1 MVFSLNPKAQYLSI
15 DREVRQKSMI
25 MIQSIATISLENFLT
40 QPNIES
46 SPAWELI
53 AGRAV
58 QKTMPTLF
66 HSRLQRN
73 LVNYINDRTDRF
85 EAIQELRCLVPPYSP
100 VPDIAIVAC
109 SRLSDEDGPFNGAPD
124 WLIEIRSPDRSTLDL
139 QNKILHCLSNGTQ
152 LAWLIDLSRQ
162 QIWVCQGD
170 DLPLICSGTDIL
182 PVVSILPELTV
193 DAVMAMTRR
202 Q

>member
-1 MVFSLNPKAQYLSI
+1 
-15 DREVRQKSMI
+15 
-25 MIQSIATISLENFLT
+25 MIQSIATLSLEDFLA

-53 AGRAV
+53 LGRAV

-85 EAIQELRCLVPPYSP
+85 EAVQELRCLVPPYSP

-109 SRLSDEDGPFNGAPD
+109 DCLPDEDGPFNGAPD
-124 WLIEIRSPDRSTLDL
+124 WLIEIRSPDQSTLDL
-139 QNKILHCLSNGTQ
+139 QKKILHCLSNGTQ

-162 QIWVCQGD
+162 QVWVWEGD
-170 DLPLICSGTDIL
+170 DLPLICSGVDIL
-182 PVVSILPELTV
+182 PTLSIVPELTV
-193 DAVMAMTRR
+193 DTVMAMTRR

>member
-1 MVFSLNPKAQYLSI
+1 MV
-15 DREVRQKSMI
+15 
-25 MIQSIATISLENFLT
+25 QSIAPLTLEKFLA

-53 AGRAV
+53 AECAI
-58 QKTMPTLF
+58 QKAMPTLF

-73 LVNYINDRTDRF
+73 LVNYINAHTDRY

-100 VPDIAIVAC
+100 VPDIAIIKC
-109 SRLSDEDGPFNGAPD
+109 DRLPDQDGPFSGAPD
-124 WLIEIRSPDRSTLDL
+124 WLIEILSPDQGTLDL
-139 QNKILHCLSNGTQ
+139 QNKILHCLIHGTQ

-162 QIWVCQGD
+162 QVWVWQGN
-170 DLPLICSGTDIL
+170 DLPLICAGVDIL
-182 PVVSILPELTV
+182 PSLGVLPELTV
-193 DAVMAMTRR
+193 EIVMAMT